1 MTSAAATTQAYRQ
14 GAVAAAS
21 PAGLVVMLYDGAR
34 RFLRRGAAAMRER
47 QIEAAHISLR
57 RGELILAHLD
67 DTLDYEQGGEI
78 AERLHTI
85 YMYCLRHL
93 NAARLAQ
100 DPAMVEEVDAMLAE
114 LQAAWVEIAAG
125 RAG

>member
-1 MTSAAATTQAYRQ
+1 MRNATASAQAYRQ

-21 PAGLVVMLYDGAR
+21 PAGLVVMLYEGAR

-47 QIEAAHISLR
+47 EIEKAHIALR

-78 AERLHTI
+78 SPRLHTI
-85 YMYCLRHL
+85 YMFCLRHL
-93 NAARLAQ
+93 NAARIAQ

-114 LQAAWVEIAAG
+114 LQEAWVEIASG